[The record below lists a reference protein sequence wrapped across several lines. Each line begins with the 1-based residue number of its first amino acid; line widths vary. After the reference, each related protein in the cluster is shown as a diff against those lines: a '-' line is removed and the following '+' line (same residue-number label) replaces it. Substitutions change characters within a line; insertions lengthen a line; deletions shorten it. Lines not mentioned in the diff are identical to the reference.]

1 MVSIPI
7 RNASG
12 ATDKIAAPHVLVA
25 YMRTADLAVFCVMR
39 PFGMNNF
46 NRINALL
53 TFDPVHR
60 QQSNQQFLGS
70 GLVAEAGC
78 GKDAEGKP

>member
-1 MVSIPI
+1 
-7 RNASG
+7 
-12 ATDKIAAPHVLVA
+12 
-25 YMRTADLAVFCVMR
+25 MR